1 MNVRELIE
9 KLEAVDDKDLEVC
22 TEGCD
27 CDGDVAEVEARDDM
41 NDVYLERSDG
51 AAARTRESKT

>member
-9 KLEAVDDKDLEVC
+9 KLEAVKNKDLEVR

-27 CDGDVAEVEARDDM
+27 CYGDVADVVVDVVEE
-41 NDVYLERSDG
+41 NVYLERS
-51 AAARTRESKT
+51 KP